1 MAPAT
6 VPEAERP
13 AEAPWLTPACQ
24 ARAALLLASH
34 QLAFGRP
41 LLALVAG
48 PTQLAAAGDARHQA
62 QELFAAPLVVL
73 AHDDGL
79 AGGTTAPADPRLIYA
94 NAAALRLWRRPWTAM
109 VGLPSRLTA
118 EPSER
123 EGRERLLALARHR
136 QAISGYR
143 GVRIDSHGRRFVID
157 GARLWTL
164 RDADG
169 RDHGQAAAF
178 SHWWW
183 L

>member
-1 MAPAT
+1 MPA
-6 VPEAERP
+6 V
-13 AEAPWLTPACQ
+13 Q

-34 QLAFGRP
+34 LEAFGRP
-41 LLALVAG
+41 LLALGAG
-48 PTQLAAAGDARHQA
+48 PSQLAAAGDARHQA

-79 AGGTTAPADPRLIYA
+79 AGGTPAGADPRLIYA
-94 NAAALRLWRRPWTAM
+94 NATALRLWRRPWAAM
-109 VGLPSRLTA
+109 VGLPSQLTA
-118 EPSER
+118 EPAER
-123 EGRERLLALARHR
+123 QGREQMLALARRR

-143 GVRIDSHGRRFVID
+143 GVRIDSCGRRFVID

-164 RDADG
+164 RDSNG
-169 RDHGQAAAF
+169 RDQGQAAAF

>member
-1 MAPAT
+1 MPVQ
-6 VPEAERP
+6 VPEAEPP
-13 AEAPWLTPACQ
+13 AEAPWLTPAVQ
-24 ARAALLLASH
+24 ARAALLLESH
-34 QLAFGRP
+34 LEAFGHP
-41 LLALVAG
+41 LLALAAG
-48 PTQLAAAGDARHQA
+48 PSQLAAAGDARHQA

-79 AGGTTAPADPRLIYA
+79 AGGSTAAADPRLIYA
-94 NAAALRLWRRPWTAM
+94 NAAALRLWRRPWAVM

-118 EPSER
+118 EPAER
-123 EGRERLLALARHR
+123 QGREQLLALARRR

-143 GVRIDSHGRRFVID
+143 GVRIDGRGRRFVID

-164 RDADG
+164 RDAGG
-169 RDHGQAAAF
+169 REHGQAAAF